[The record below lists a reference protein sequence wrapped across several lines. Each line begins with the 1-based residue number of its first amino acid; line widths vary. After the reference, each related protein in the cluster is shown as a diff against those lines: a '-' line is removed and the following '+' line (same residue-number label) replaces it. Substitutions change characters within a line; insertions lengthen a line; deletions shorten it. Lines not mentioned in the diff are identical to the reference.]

1 MASYLFKNTR
11 IVDPVTGLDTQRDL
25 LIVDGIIEN
34 IGEGL
39 PEGNATSFDFTGKT
53 ITPGFCDMHVHFREP
68 GFEHKEDI
76 ASGAAAA
83 AAGGFTAAACMPNT
97 DPPIDNASVATFI
110 LKRAEG
116 LAVDVYPIGA
126 VTKGRKG
133 ESIAPMIELREAG
146 CVAFSDDGSPI
157 YNTKVLRTALEYA
170 SMLDV
175 PIIQHAEDPH
185 LFKGGAM
192 NESIVSTQ
200 IGLPP
205 ISRLSEDTVVVRDIA
220 FAAYVNGRYHLAHMS
235 TAGAA
240 EAVRDAKRRGL
251 RVTSE
256 VAPHH
261 FALTDESLRGY
272 DSNLKM
278 NPPLRPA
285 DDVRAMKAALRDGTA
300 DAIATD
306 HAPHAAYEKE
316 VEFVYAPFGIIGLE
330 TAFGLSVT
338 ELLLDNWLTLPQLI
352 EKLSTNPRRILGLP
366 DIRIEVGQRANLSM
380 LDLTEQWTVT
390 LDSFRSK
397 SRNSP
402 FIGRV
407 LTGKPLG
414 IFNNGQLV
422 LNG

>member
-1 MASYLFKNTR
+1 MASYLFKNAR
-11 IVDPVTGLDTQRDL
+11 IIDPVTGLDGERDVL
-25 LIVDGIIEN
+25 VVDGIIER

-39 PEGNATSFDFTGKT
+39 RADDASMLDFTAKT
-53 ITPGFCDMHVHFREP
+53 IAPGFCDMHVHFREP
-68 GFEHKEDI
+68 GQEYKEDI
-76 ASGAAAA
+76 ASGAASA

-97 DPPIDNASVATFI
+97 DPPIDNAAVATLI

-133 ESIAPMIELREAG
+133 ESIAPMIELRESG
-146 CVAFSDDGSPI
+146 CVAFSDDGSPV

-175 PIIQHAEDPH
+175 PVIQHAEDPH

-220 FAAYVNGRYHLAHMS
+220 FTAYVNGRYHLAHMS

-251 RVTSE
+251 KVTSE

-261 FALTDESLRGY
+261 FSLTDEALRNY
-272 DSNLKM
+272 DSNYKM
-278 NPPLRPA
+278 NPPLRTA
-285 DDVRAMKAALRDGTA
+285 EDVLAMKEALRDGTA

-306 HAPHAAYEKE
+306 HAPHAVHEKE

-330 TAFGLSVT
+330 TAFGLSIT
-338 ELLLDNWLTLPQLI
+338 ELLLDGWLTLPQLI

-366 DIRIEVGQRANLSM
+366 EIRIEEGQPANFSL
-380 LDLTEQWTVT
+380 LDLAAQWTV
-390 LDSFRSK
+390 DVNSFKSK

-402 FIGRV
+402 FNGRV

-414 IFNNGQLV
+414 IFNNGQLL
-422 LNG
+422 LNH

>member
-1 MASYLFKNTR
+1 MASYFFKNAR
-11 IVDPVTGLDTQRDL
+11 VVDPVTGLDGDRDVL
-25 LIVDGIIEN
+25 VVNGIIDR
-34 IGEGL
+34 IGENL
-39 PEGNATSFDFTGKT
+39 SASDAQTLDFTGKT
-53 ITPGFCDMHVHFREP
+53 IAPGFCDMHVHFREP
-68 GFEHKEDI
+68 GQEYKEDI
-76 ASGAAAA
+76 LSGAASA
-83 AAGGFTAAACMPNT
+83 AAGGFTAVACMPNT
-97 DPPIDNASVATFI
+97 DPPIDNAAVATLI

-133 ESIAPMIELREAG
+133 ESIAPMIELRESG
-146 CVAFSDDGSPI
+146 CVAFSDDGSPV

-175 PIIQHAEDPH
+175 PVIQHAEDPH

-192 NESIVSTQ
+192 NESLVSTQ

-220 FAAYVNGRYHLAHMS
+220 FTAYVDGRYHLAHMS

-240 EAVRDAKRRGL
+240 EAVRDAKQRGL
-251 RVTSE
+251 KVTSE

-261 FALTDESLRGY
+261 FSLTDEALRSY
-272 DSNLKM
+272 DSNYKM
-278 NPPLRPA
+278 NPPLRTA
-285 DDVRAMKAALRDGTA
+285 EDVLAMKEALRDGTA

-306 HAPHAAYEKE
+306 HAPHAIHEKE

-338 ELLLDNWLTLPQLI
+338 ELLLDGWLTLPQLI

-366 DIRIEVGQRANLSM
+366 VIRIEEGQPANFSL
-380 LDLTEQWTVT
+380 LDLAAQWTV
-390 LDSFRSK
+390 DVNDFRSK

-402 FIGRV
+402 FHGRV

-414 IFNNGQLV
+414 IFNNGQLI
-422 LNG
+422 LNN

>member
-1 MASYLFKNTR
+1 MASYLFKNAHV
-11 IVDPVTGLDTQRDL
+11 VDPVTGLDAQRDL
-25 LIVDGIIEN
+25 LVVDGIIDR

-39 PEGNATSFDFTGKT
+39 SAGDATTLDLTGKT
-53 ITPGFCDMHVHFREP
+53 IAPGFCDMHVHFREP
-68 GFEHKEDI
+68 GQEYKEDI
-76 ASGAAAA
+76 ASGAASA

-97 DPPIDNASVATFI
+97 DPPIDNASVATLI

-133 ESIAPMIELREAG
+133 ESIAPMLELRETG

-220 FAAYVNGRYHLAHMS
+220 FTEYVNGRYHLAHMS
-235 TAGAA
+235 TAGSA
-240 EAVRDAKRRGL
+240 EAVRDAKRRGV

-261 FALTDESLRGY
+261 FSLTDEALRSY
-272 DSNLKM
+272 DSNYKM
-278 NPPLRPA
+278 NPPLRTA
-285 DDVRAMKAALRDGTA
+285 EDVLAMKEALRDGTA

-306 HAPHAAYEKE
+306 HAPHAIHEKE

-338 ELLLDNWLTLPQLI
+338 ELLLEGWLTLPQLI
-352 EKLSTNPRRILGLP
+352 EKLSTNPRRILCLKE
-366 DIRIEVGQRANLSM
+366 IRIEEGQPANFSL
-380 LDLTEQWTVT
+380 LDLAAQWTVDVNT
-390 LDSFRSK
+390 FKSK

-402 FIGRV
+402 FHGRV

-422 LNG
+422 LNT

>member
-1 MASYLFKNTR
+1 
-11 IVDPVTGLDTQRDL
+11 
-25 LIVDGIIEN
+25 
-34 IGEGL
+34 
-39 PEGNATSFDFTGKT
+39 
-53 ITPGFCDMHVHFREP
+53 
-68 GFEHKEDI
+68 
-76 ASGAAAA
+76 
-83 AAGGFTAAACMPNT
+83 
-97 DPPIDNASVATFI
+97 
-110 LKRAEG
+110 
-116 LAVDVYPIGA
+116 
-126 VTKGRKG
+126 
-133 ESIAPMIELREAG
+133 MIELREGG
-146 CVAFSDDGSPI
+146 CVAFSDDGSPV

-175 PIIQHAEDPH
+175 PVIQHAEDPH

-220 FAAYVNGRYHLAHMS
+220 FTAYVNGRYHLAHMS

-251 RVTSE
+251 KVTSE

-261 FALTDESLRGY
+261 FSLTDEALRNY
-272 DSNLKM
+272 DSNYKM
-278 NPPLRPA
+278 NPPLRTA
-285 DDVRAMKAALRDGTA
+285 EDVLAMKEALRDGTA

-306 HAPHAAYEKE
+306 HAPHAVHEKE

-330 TAFGLSVT
+330 TAFGLSIT
-338 ELLLDNWLTLPQLI
+338 ELLLDGWLTLPQLI

-366 DIRIEVGQRANLSM
+366 EIRIEEGQPANFSL
-380 LDLTEQWTVT
+380 LDLAAQWTV
-390 LDSFRSK
+390 DVNSFKSK

-402 FIGRV
+402 FNGRV

-414 IFNNGQLV
+414 IFNNGQLL
-422 LNG
+422 LNH